1 MLKFFFWL
9 KHLRTAEY
17 KKYFFQQ
24 DGATPHTANTVQTWL
39 TTKFNEKF
47 VNKKTWPPRSP
58 DLNPCDFYL
67 WGYLKATAYNPFPKT
82 IDELKANIER
92 DCKKLNSEILKP
104 VFSNLKKRCELIL
117 SADGGHIE
125 IN

>member
-1 MLKFFFWL
+1 MALHHTPQTLF
-9 KHLRTAEY
+9 KHGL
-17 KKYFFQQ
+17 
-24 DGATPHTANTVQTWL
+24 PP
-39 TTKFNEKF
+39 TTS
-47 VNKKTWPPRSP
+47 KTWPPRSP
-58 DLNPCDFYL
+58 DLNSCDFYL
-67 WGYLKATAYNPFPKT
+67 CGYLKATVYNPLPKT

-104 VFSNLKKRCELIL
+104 VFSNLKKRRELIL